1 MLVLTRRQGERICI
15 GDDIEISVVAIR
27 GSRVKLAF
35 SAPKHIS
42 IKRQEIVFAEE
53 PLPEMHDYA
62 VATV

>member
-53 PLPEMHDYA
+53 PLPEVHEYA
-62 VATV
+62 VSTV